1 MIGAEGE
8 REREGEKKR
17 KRKRLLVSAGE
28 SVQAPAVQSSLSSGD
43 KATWFFVCVCQLP
56 HSFLYVLDV
65 FVIKVLI
72 PVHGTL
78 AFSQAVSPAQDRKD
92 ALV

>member
-1 MIGAEGE
+1 M
-8 REREGEKKR
+8 
-17 KRKRLLVSAGE
+17 
-28 SVQAPAVQSSLSSGD
+28 QAPAVQSSLSSGD
-43 KATWFFVCVCQLP
+43 KATWFFFCVCVCQLP

>member
-1 MIGAEGE
+1 M
-8 REREGEKKR
+8 
-17 KRKRLLVSAGE
+17 
-28 SVQAPAVQSSLSSGD
+28 QAPAVQSSLSAGD
-43 KATWFFVCVCQLP
+43 KATCFLFFFFFCQLP

-72 PVHGTL
+72 PVYGTL

>member
-1 MIGAEGE
+1 M
-8 REREGEKKR
+8 
-17 KRKRLLVSAGE
+17 
-28 SVQAPAVQSSLSSGD
+28 
-43 KATWFFVCVCQLP
+43 FFIYLFFFCQLP

-72 PVHGTL
+72 PVYGTL